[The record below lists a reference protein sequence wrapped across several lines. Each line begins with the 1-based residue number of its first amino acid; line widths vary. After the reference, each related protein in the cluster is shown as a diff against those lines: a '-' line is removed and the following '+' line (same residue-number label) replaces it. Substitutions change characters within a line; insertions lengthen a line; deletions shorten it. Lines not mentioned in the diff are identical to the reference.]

1 VRVPRAFRARL
12 RNIEP
17 ANARSFVHRIC
28 NLSVNSLMEPHM
40 PIWPASRV
48 KPLWNPISSAPLDHA
63 LEVQVADGF
72 GCYALKFPCRLTKS
86 GWVNAE
92 TNRALAV
99 IPTAWRAR
107 ANRR

>member
-1 VRVPRAFRARL
+1 MRARGTRAFRARL
-12 RNIEP
+12 RSIGSGRV
-17 ANARSFVHRIC
+17 RSFVHHIG
-28 NLSVNSLMEPHM
+28 NLLMEPHM
-40 PIWPASRV
+40 PIWPGSRV

-92 TNRALAV
+92 TNTALAV
-99 IPTAWRAR
+99 EPIAWRPR

>member
-1 VRVPRAFRARL
+1 M
-12 RNIEP
+12 
-17 ANARSFVHRIC
+17 
-28 NLSVNSLMEPHM
+28 LMEPHM
-40 PIWPASRV
+40 PIWPGSRV

-92 TNRALAV
+92 TNTALAV
-99 IPTAWRAR
+99 EPIAWRPR

>member
-1 VRVPRAFRARL
+1 MRAVP
-12 RNIEP
+12 
-17 ANARSFVHRIC
+17 ARSRLGCEAWNPAAWSVVG
-28 NLSVNSLMEPHM
+28 NLLMEPYM
-40 PIWPASRV
+40 PIWPGSRV

-92 TNRALAV
+92 TNTALAV
-99 IPTAWRAR
+99 EPIAWRPR

>member
-1 VRVPRAFRARL
+1 MRARGTRAFRTRL
-12 RNIEP
+12 RSIGSGSV
-17 ANARSFVHRIC
+17 RSFVHHIG
-28 NLSVNSLMEPHM
+28 NLLMEPYM
-40 PIWPASRV
+40 PIWPGSRV

-92 TNRALAV
+92 TNTALAV
-99 IPTAWRAR
+99 EPIAWRPR

>member
-1 VRVPRAFRARL
+1 VRAVP
-12 RNIEP
+12 
-17 ANARSFVHRIC
+17 ARSRLGCEAWNPEEHAAWSVVG
-28 NLSVNSLMEPHM
+28 NLLMEPYM
-40 PIWPASRV
+40 PIWPGSRV

-92 TNRALAV
+92 TNTALAV
-99 IPTAWRAR
+99 EPIAWRPR

>member
-1 VRVPRAFRARL
+1 
-12 RNIEP
+12 
-17 ANARSFVHRIC
+17 
-28 NLSVNSLMEPHM
+28 
-40 PIWPASRV
+40 
-48 KPLWNPISSAPLDHA
+48 

-92 TNRALAV
+92 TNTALAV
-99 IPTAWRAR
+99 EPIAWRPR